1 MCIDMY
7 IIFGNTMTGNGLSLQ
22 HGLSLQRAERTLG
35 LRYESPPIG

>member
-22 HGLSLQRAERTLG
+22 RAERTLG